1 MTSTPALLT
10 ASLALLMAAPAF
22 AQSECRTISMSDV
35 GWTDITATTSL
46 TRQIL
51 DALGYEVEVDVL
63 GVPVTFA
70 SLEKGDIDL
79 FLGNWMPSQQSAIQP
94 YLDAGTIE
102 VLATNLQGT
111 QYNLAVPTYLADKGL
126 ASYDD
131 LATFADEL
139 NRTIYGIEP
148 GNEANEYL
156 LSLTEP
162 GKPLEG
168 WEIVQ
173 SSEQGMLAQVSRL
186 YPRQEPVV
194 FLGWAPHPMNAS
206 FDLTYLQGGQDF
218 FGTEGH
224 VQTVT
229 RKGFSAECPNVAK
242 FLSQQ
247 VFTLPME
254 NEMMGLILDEGMAA
268 DKAVVQWL
276 GDHPDTLDPWLDGV
290 TTLDGAPALPVV
302 KTALGL

>member
-1 MTSTPALLT
+1 MKPTLLAAALTLAIASPAL
-10 ASLALLMAAPAF
+10 

-35 GWTDITATTSL
+35 GWTDITATTAL

-51 DALGYEVEVDVL
+51 EAMGYEMDVDVL

-70 SLEKGDIDL
+70 SLAKGDIDV

-102 VLATNLQGT
+102 VLATNLSGT
-111 QYNLAVPTYLADKGL
+111 QYTLAVPSYLADRGL
-126 ASYDD
+126 TSYDT
-131 LATFADEL
+131 LPRFADEL

-156 LSLTEP
+156 LSLTAP
-162 GKPLEG
+162 GQVLEG

-173 SSEQGMLAQVSRL
+173 SSEQGMLAQVARL

-218 FGTEGH
+218 FGTEGV

-229 RKGFSAECPNVAK
+229 RKGFSADCPNAAK

-254 NEMMGLILDEGMAA
+254 NEMMGLILDEGMTA

-276 GDHPDTLDPWLDGV
+276 GAHPETLDPWLEGV
-290 TTLDGAPALPVV
+290 TTQDGAPALPAV